1 MFVSISGNKAV
12 TCVTTAEVG
21 FGPKKS
27 SRASPVVVVVVV
39 FVVVFVV
46 VAVVDDFGTVVCFV
60 VTLLFGFFADDDLDD
75 LISIASNMSPIISSL
90 SPAFL
95 FGAVVVDSS
104 SKGSN
109 KFTFFVFVV
118 FVAFGVELLEKEWL
132 DS

>member
-1 MFVSISGNKAV
+1 MFVSISGNRAV

-27 SRASPVVVVVVV
+27 SRASPVVAVVVV

-46 VAVVDDFGTVVCFV
+46 FFVAVDAFGTVVCFV
-60 VTLLFGFFADDDLDD
+60 GTLLFGFFADDDLDD

-95 FGAVVVDSS
+95 FGAVDSS